1 MKVNINEYVKVKL
14 TTKAMDL
21 LYEQYVIKSHP
32 NVQSYCHPVVDKDGY
47 TKLPLWELMH
57 VFGGKMGLGEGEMFE
72 GGMIVFGDDV

>member
-1 MKVNINEYVKVKL
+1 MKVNINEHVKVKL

-32 NVQSYCHPVVDKDGY
+32 NVQGYCPPVVDKGGY
-47 TKLPLWELMH
+47 TKFPIWKLMH